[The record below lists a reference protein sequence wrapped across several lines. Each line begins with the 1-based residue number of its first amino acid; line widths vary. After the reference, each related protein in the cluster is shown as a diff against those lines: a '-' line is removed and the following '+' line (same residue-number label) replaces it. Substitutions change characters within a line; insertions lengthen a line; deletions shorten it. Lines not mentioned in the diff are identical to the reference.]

1 MKEKQFIEVVEPQE
15 EDLGTLFEQYV
26 TYTKMES
33 DLKKKKAVIKEKLS
47 KFFDSDGNSDD
58 LGNVW
63 LQTDKGRVKKEI
75 RRKYTIDPMFAD
87 PTLRRWGLYDTVVS
101 FEPVYDVEVLQNYI
115 ADGTVS
121 ENEVSKIFKVTE
133 SYAVRAEST
142 KEKAEKTEEE
152 ISE

>member
-1 MKEKQFIEVVEPQE
+1 MKEKQFVDLTESNESL
-15 EDLGTLFEQYV
+15 EDLYEQYV

-47 KFFDSDGNSDD
+47 KFFDSEGSSDD
-58 LGNVW
+58 FGNVW
-63 LQTDKGRVKKEI
+63 LQTDKGRFNKEI

-87 PTLRRWGLYDTVVS
+87 PILRRLGLYDKVVS

>member
-1 MKEKQFIEVVEPQE
+1 MKEKQFVDLTESNESL
-15 EDLGTLFEQYV
+15 EDLYEQYV

-33 DLKKKKAVIKEKLS
+33 ELKKKKAVIKEKLS
-47 KFFDSDGNSDD
+47 KFFDSDGSSDD
-58 LGNVW
+58 FGNVW
-63 LQTDKGRVKKEI
+63 LQTDKGRFKKEI
-75 RRKYTIDPMFAD
+75 RRKYAIDPMFAD
-87 PTLRRWGLYDTVVS
+87 PILRRLGLYDKVVS